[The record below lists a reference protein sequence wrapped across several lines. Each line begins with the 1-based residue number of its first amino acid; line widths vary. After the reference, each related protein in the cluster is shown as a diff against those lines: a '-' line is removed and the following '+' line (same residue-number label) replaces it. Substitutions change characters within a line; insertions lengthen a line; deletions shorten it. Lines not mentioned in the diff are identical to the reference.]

1 MEPSRDQELPHK
13 ISKGSYSHRINHFLL
28 WHTHTR
34 LLRWNSLASYLI
46 SRLLP
51 LFCCKTLMNTHS
63 VMKRSEAEEFR
74 EQRVKTTVLFQSFSN
89 VLEAFKCKLQHIF
102 NSLLS
107 KERKKKI
114 APSGWPKWNVM
125 NKNNHF
131 LFPGSHSVLGKM
143 IFQHLVNKR
152 KKVKAN
158 LFGGRDGL
166 TNETCWHMY

>member
-46 SRLLP
+46 SRLLR

-63 VMKRSEAEEFR
+63 VMKISEAEEFR

-107 KERKKKI
+107 KERKKKSSI
-114 APSGWPKWNVM
+114 WLTKMKWT
-125 NKNNHF
+125 KTIISS
-131 LFPGSHSVLGKM
+131 FPVLTLSWGKWYFS
-143 IFQHLVNKR
+143 I
-152 KKVKAN
+152 
-158 LFGGRDGL
+158 
-166 TNETCWHMY
+166 

>member
-107 KERKKKI
+107 KERKKKNSSI
-114 APSGWPKWNVM
+114 WLTKMKCNEQKQS
-125 NKNNHF
+125 
-131 LFPGSHSVLGKM
+131 FPLSRFSLCPGENDISAFSK
-143 IFQHLVNKR
+143 
-152 KKVKAN
+152 
-158 LFGGRDGL
+158 
-166 TNETCWHMY
+166 

>member
-1 MEPSRDQELPHK
+1 
-13 ISKGSYSHRINHFLL
+13 
-28 WHTHTR
+28 
-34 LLRWNSLASYLI
+34 
-46 SRLLP
+46 
-51 LFCCKTLMNTHS
+51 MNTHS
-63 VMKRSEAEEFR
+63 VMKISEAEEFR

-107 KERKKKI
+107 KERKKKLHL
-114 APSGWPKWNVM
+114 ADQNEM

-158 LFGGRDGL
+158 LFGGRGGL
-166 TNETCWHMY
+166 TNETC